1 VIKIIQL
8 ITGEMLI
15 AEMVPPTGDV
25 DMLHT
30 KNITIK
36 NPLFIHQQA
45 VEGQGP
51 KVNLYPYNIL
61 GDGDIELTPHS
72 IVWTVQPEQR
82 LKNQYQ
88 EAFSSIITPPGPKL
102 VK

>member
-1 VIKIIQL
+1 MIKIIQL

-15 AEMVPPTGDV
+15 ADI
-25 DMLHT
+25 D
-30 KNITIK
+30 KNHEIE

-61 GDGDIELTPHS
+61 GQGNINLNPNN
-72 IVWTVQPEQR
+72 IVWTVDPEQK
-82 LKNQYQ
+82 LLNQYQ
-88 EAFSSIITPPGPKL
+88 EAFSSIITPPENKVTPIK
-102 VK
+102 

>member
-1 VIKIIQL
+1 MIKIIQL
-8 ITGEMLI
+8 VTGEMLI
-15 AEMVPPTGDV
+15 TDINKNNEME
-25 DMLHT
+25 
-30 KNITIK
+30 

-51 KVNLYPYNIL
+51 KVNLFPYNIL
-61 GDGDIELTPHS
+61 GEGNISLNPEN
-72 IVWTVQPEQR
+72 IVWTVDPEQK
-82 LKNQYQ
+82 LLNQYQ

>member
-8 ITGEMLI
+8 ITGEMII
-15 AEMVPPTGDV
+15 ADINEE
-25 DMLHT
+25 
-30 KNITIK
+30 NYEIE

-61 GDGDIELTPHS
+61 GEGNMTLNPDN

-82 LKNQYQ
+82 LRNQYQ

>member
-1 VIKIIQL
+1 MIKIIQL

-15 AEMVPPTGDV
+15 ADINEE
-25 DMLHT
+25 
-30 KNITIK
+30 NYEIE

-61 GDGDIELTPHS
+61 GQGNINLNPNN
-72 IVWTVQPEQR
+72 IVWTVDPEQK
-82 LKNQYQ
+82 LLNQYQ
-88 EAFSSIITPPGPKL
+88 EAFSSIITPPENKVTPIK
-102 VK
+102 

>member
-1 VIKIIQL
+1 MIKIIQL

-15 AEMVPPTGDV
+15 ADIDANNE
-25 DMLHT
+25 
-30 KNITIK
+30 IE

-61 GDGDIELTPHS
+61 GQGNISLNPNN
-72 IVWTVQPEQR
+72 IVWTVDPEQK
-82 LKNQYQ
+82 LLNQYQ
-88 EAFSSIITPPGPKL
+88 EAFCSIITPPENKVTPIK
-102 VK
+102 